1 MVRYTPYLHKKKLDV
16 MVRYEL
22 YLLLA
27 VCVSIDAQTVLD
39 VVKPYLPT
47 TPVILEAGAFDGYDS
62 YQMSLYWPQG
72 VIHAFEPIPELY
84 KKLVRLKM
92 PYNNV
97 TFYPVA
103 LGDHIGKA
111 TMYLSTHTTDSCE
124 NFASSSLLEPKEHLT
139 YAPYILFND
148 TIQVPLT
155 TLDAWAEKHGVD
167 HIDFM
172 WLDMQG
178 YELPALMSGLTL
190 LATTRVIVLE
200 VEFVEAYK
208 GQYLFDDVKLF
219 LEKHGFKFMGLVANY
234 GWCGDALFVR
244 CGL

>member
-1 MVRYTPYLHKKKLDV
+1 
-16 MVRYEL
+16 
-22 YLLLA
+22 
-27 VCVSIDAQTVLD
+27 
-39 VVKPYLPT
+39 
-47 TPVILEAGAFDGYDS
+47 
-62 YQMSLYWPQG
+62 MSRYWPQG
-72 VIHAFEPIPELY
+72 VIHAFEPVPALY
-84 KKLVRLKM
+84 KKLLRLKM
-92 PYNNV
+92 PYHNV

-103 LGDHIGKA
+103 LGDRIGTA
-111 TMYLSTHTTDSCE
+111 TMYLSTHTADPYE

-148 TIQVPLT
+148 TIQVPVT

-167 HIDFM
+167 HVDFM

-178 YELPALMSGLTL
+178 YELPALMSGLKI

-219 LEKHGFKFMGLVANY
+219 LEKHGFTFMGLVTDY
-234 GWCGDALFVR
+234 GWCGDALFIR
-244 CGL
+244 